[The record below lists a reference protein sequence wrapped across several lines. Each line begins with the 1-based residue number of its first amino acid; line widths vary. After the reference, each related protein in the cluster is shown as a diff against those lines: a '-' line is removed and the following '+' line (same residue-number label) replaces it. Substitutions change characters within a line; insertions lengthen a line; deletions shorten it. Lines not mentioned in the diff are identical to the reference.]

1 MLIAGL
7 SGGIATGKST
17 VSAIFRHLGATVID
31 ADAIAHQTLA
41 KEGAAYGAVIEA
53 FGADIVDAAGEIDR
67 KALGDVVFR
76 DPSEKNRLNSIV
88 HPHVHAAIEQ
98 RLQQLRQLAYDGVVI
113 LDVPLLIETRRHATC
128 DEVIVVYA
136 PESIQLQRLMERDG
150 IGEAQAWRR
159 IRSQMPIE
167 EKRRFATL
175 LIDNSGSRADT
186 RREVERA
193 YRILL
198 KKRAV

>member
-7 SGGIATGKST
+7 TGGIATGKST
-17 VSAIFRHLGATVID
+17 VSAIFRHLGAIIID
-31 ADAIAHQTLA
+31 ADTIAHQTLA
-41 KEGAAYGAVIEA
+41 KGGAAYGAVIEA
-53 FGADIVDAAGEIDR
+53 FGADIMDAAGAIDR

-76 DPSEKNRLNSIV
+76 DPAEKKRLNSIV
-88 HPHVHAAIEQ
+88 HPHVFAAIEQ
-98 RLQQLRQLAYDGVVI
+98 RLQQLRQLPFDGVVI
-113 LDVPLLIETRRHATC
+113 LDLPLLIETHQHATC
-128 DEVIVVYA
+128 DEVIVVYV

-150 IGEAQAWRR
+150 IDEAQAWQR

-186 RREVERA
+186 HREVERA